1 MKRDPD
7 ILEGRRLHLQRSL
20 LARWRGEKSDGVAY
34 FRISDEPSER
44 RGEARRP
51 RRLKWGKTL
60 DSDDRF
66 LAECLVVNRTI
77 GGACLQL
84 ARNIVLP
91 TRFQLFEDDT
101 GVISGAEVV
110 WRRAQRIGC
119 RVALTPTPGK
129 QVIID
134 RMRARYYAL

>member
-1 MKRDPD
+1 MTGKPD

-20 LARWRGEKSDGVAY
+20 LARWRAEKGDGIAY
-34 FRISDEPSER
+34 FHVSDAPCER
-44 RGEARRP
+44 RSETRRP
-51 RRLKWGKTL
+51 RRLRWGKTL
-60 DSDDRF
+60 DADDRF
-66 LAECLVVNRTI
+66 LAECLVVNRTM

-110 WRRAQRIGC
+110 WRRAHRIGC
-119 RVALTPTPGK
+119 RVALAPTPGK
-129 QVIID
+129 RAIID